1 MRAFWL
7 TWMWLIRALMLWFAA
22 WLIVALIA
30 GKPGYAAA
38 FGGFLVVNAGSAGAA
53 RRMVER

>member
-7 TWMWLIRALMLWFAA
+7 AWMWLIRAVMLWCAA

-30 GKPGYAAA
+30 GKPGTAAI
-38 FGGFLVVNAGSAGAA
+38 FGGFLVVNAGSAEAA
-53 RRMVER
+53 RRMAQR